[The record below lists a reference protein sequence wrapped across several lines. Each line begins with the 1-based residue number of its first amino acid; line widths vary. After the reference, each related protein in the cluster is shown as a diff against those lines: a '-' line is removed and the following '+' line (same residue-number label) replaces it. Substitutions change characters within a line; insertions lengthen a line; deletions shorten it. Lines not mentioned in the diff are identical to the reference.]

1 MSLAT
6 RESESQVGQ
15 EETATLMTEASA
27 LVCVGNS
34 SLSLSRKI
42 KASVPVRL
50 GQSCHHLHATAPNS
64 NQRRA
69 AGGDK
74 QFHTLT
80 KEAIHQQL
88 VQRENISR
96 RFPPRPQTAPPLSST
111 PSRPSRPSN
120 RQQNQHVKAF
130 IQVSGVVSLRDK
142 AAIRRM
148 TTRKGSE
155 LKYNH

>member
-15 EETATLMTEASA
+15 EETATLRTEASA

-80 KEAIHQQL
+80 KEAIYQQL

-96 RFPPRPQTAPPLSST
+96 RFPPRSRRPLRSAPRRPGRPTDNKINTSRLSFKS
-111 PSRPSRPSN
+111 
-120 RQQNQHVKAF
+120 
-130 IQVSGVVSLRDK
+130 VV
-142 AAIRRM
+142 
-148 TTRKGSE
+148 
-155 LKYNH
+155 